1 MNSEAE
7 VTIASNKSTVDC
19 FGISPSSP
27 APIYRGIAE
36 EFEHSLL
43 KINDVEAIEGSKII
57 TGSSVPLM
65 AFLLIFAYAMSKFW
79 LPVWELISMASESR
93 DLLEVIERVVTAFQ
107 AVLMWSKRTVRGSRT
122 GTSDRPEKIIVSYV
136 GAFVLIVSASLET
149 NELESSDAAIADY
162 GDFPSAPSLLVHCN
176 HSRWD
181 LGGK

>member
-7 VTIASNKSTVDC
+7 VTIASDKSTVDC

-65 AFLLIFAYAMSKFW
+65 AFLLIFYAMSKFS

-93 DLLEVIERVVTAFQ
+93 DLLEVIERADTAFQ

-122 GTSDRPEKIIVSYV
+122 GTSERPIVSYV

-149 NELESSDAAIADY
+149 SGITSDAAIADY
-162 GDFPSAPSLLVHCN
+162 GDFPSAPSLLVHYN